1 MLHIA
6 TYKSTSRVSQRAERS
21 FLEREASERATI
33 SQVINSRHSSFL
45 TVNQETKTS
54 QSPGWATQTIFSLSP
69 EAKSFAVRLLYAVS
83 LLSPSLLTQYLFS
96 ACAIQP
102 YKRLMGMC
110 RLMGS
115 HFHDWI
121 DYNGIA
127 FSKELLEWGRT
138 FSDFWGQRVV
148 RIMVSKRTRIFV
160 LQVKS
165 KVFFIQFIKKCV
177 VNANAETSRF
187 HSFKG
192 LFQIG
197 KVHCQRYTRN
207 LNPTN

>member
-21 FLEREASERATI
+21 FLDREATERATI

-54 QSPGWATQTIFSLSP
+54 QSPGWATQTIFSLLP
-69 EAKSFAVRLLYAVS
+69 EAKSCAVRLLYAVS
-83 LLSPSLLTQYLFS
+83 LLSPSLLTQYHFS

-121 DYNGIA
+121 DYNGVA

-138 FSDFWGQRVV
+138 FSDFWGKRVV
-148 RIMVSKRTRIFV
+148 HIYGQQTYQDICTVGEK
-160 LQVKS
+160 
-165 KVFFIQFIKKCV
+165 
-177 VNANAETSRF
+177 
-187 HSFKG
+187 
-192 LFQIG
+192 
-197 KVHCQRYTRN
+197 
-207 LNPTN
+207 